1 MGRKRCGFLG
11 VSGIERGRWHGLG
24 EAVFKE
30 AMNAIRG
37 TAGLAGRLVGELFG
51 FFAVDAGGA
60 FVDNRIDGLG
70 GKGHATIH
78 HE

>member
-1 MGRKRCGFLG
+1 MG
-11 VSGIERGRWHGLG
+11 VSGIERDSWHGLG
-24 EAVFKE
+24 EAVLEE
-30 AMNAIRG
+30 AMIAILG
-37 TAGLAGRLVGELFG
+37 AAGLARRLVGELFR